1 MLDLSAVHRCRGL
14 WVSYVLKCEGDEEA
28 PYYIYVGVSQDVE
41 LRMLAHTGIREFEQA
56 EFTKKHPVIDLL
68 SVRVHENE
76 QEAIVA
82 EVALWN
88 LWAGKLKDP
97 QVVRGGRINAAG
109 KIPYPPRG
117 WPREK
122 KKPAKEEKE
131 ENEQS
136 AVGGS

>member
-1 MLDLSAVHRCRGL
+1 MLDLSQVHRCKGL
-14 WVSYVLKCEGDEEA
+14 WVSYVLKCEGDDDA

-41 LRMLAHTGIREFEQA
+41 LRCLAHTGIRESEQP
-56 EFTKKHPVIDLL
+56 EWTRRHPVTDLL

-97 QVVRGGRINAAG
+97 QRVRGGRINCPG
-109 KIPYPPRG
+109 PMPYLPRG

-122 KKPAKEEKE
+122 KKE

-136 AVGGS
+136 TSGGS

>member
-1 MLDLSAVHRCRGL
+1 MEITLT
-14 WVSYVLKCEGDEEA
+14 A
-28 PYYIYVGVSQDVE
+28 PIYVAKPND
-41 LRMLAHTGIREFEQA
+41 LAVLTEKWNLVKEGKAQTVLLTGAFGGGKR
-56 EFTKKHPVIDLL
+56 
-68 SVRVHENE
+68 
-76 QEAIVA
+76 AIVA

-122 KKPAKEEKE
+122 KKPAKEE
-131 ENEQS
+131 NEQS
-136 AVGGS
+136 AASVA

>member
-1 MLDLSAVHRCRGL
+1 MWSSACWRTPEF
-14 WVSYVLKCEGDEEA
+14 VSSSKQNS
-28 PYYIYVGVSQDVE
+28 P
-41 LRMLAHTGIREFEQA
+41 
-56 EFTKKHPVIDLL
+56 KKHPVIDLL